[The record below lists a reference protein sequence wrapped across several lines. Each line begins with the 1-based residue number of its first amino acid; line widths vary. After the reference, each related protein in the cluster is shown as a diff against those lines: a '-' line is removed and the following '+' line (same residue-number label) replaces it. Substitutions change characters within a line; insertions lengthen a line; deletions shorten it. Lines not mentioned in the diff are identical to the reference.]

1 MLEYIVGFTPE
12 YRLAETPR
20 EAFPDLARA
29 IREEATHYKTR
40 DLLSQ
45 MRAISRHDI
54 TAESGG
60 TLEAAASCF
69 KGEAFIKR
77 GPPSG

>member
-29 IREEATHYKTR
+29 N
-40 DLLSQ
+40 
-45 MRAISRHDI
+45 
-54 TAESGG
+54 
-60 TLEAAASCF
+60 
-69 KGEAFIKR
+69 R
-77 GPPSG
+77 GPSFLLIWHLAA